1 MENGFHKVVDI
12 PVEGVL
18 LQGELVIPQRADAV
32 VIFSHGSGSSR
43 FSPRNQQ
50 VARYLRE
57 KSFGTLLFDL
67 LTREEDRNYH
77 NRFNI
82 DLLTT
87 RLVRVTDWLY
97 KLPEAGSCRLGYF
110 GASTG
115 AASALR
121 AASLSGEIDAV
132 VSRGGRPDLAMD
144 VLHRVHAPTLLI
156 VGSLDHDVLDLNRKA
171 YRNLAGQKEL
181 AIVPGASHLF
191 EEAGSME
198 KVCELASGWFKKY
211 LHTEKRNEYVRRSG

>member
-1 MENGFHKVVDI
+1 MESGFHKVVDI
-12 PVEGVL
+12 PVGDIL
-18 LQGELVIPQRADAV
+18 LQGELVIPHRAEAII
-32 VIFSHGSGSSR
+32 IFSHGSGSSR

-50 VARYLRE
+50 VARYLRDRR
-57 KSFGTLLFDL
+57 FGTFLFDL
-67 LTREEDRNYH
+67 LTREEDRNYQ

-82 DLLTT
+82 DLLTR
-87 RLVRVTDWLY
+87 RLISVTAWLHE
-97 KLPEAGSCRLGYF
+97 LPEAGSCRLGYF

-121 AASLSGEIDAV
+121 AASMTTQIDAV

-171 YRNLAGQKEL
+171 FRNLAGEKEL

-191 EEAGSME
+191 EEPGTMDE
-198 KVCELASGWFKKY
+198 VCRLASGWFKKY
-211 LHTEKRNEYVRRSG
+211 LHTVKAK